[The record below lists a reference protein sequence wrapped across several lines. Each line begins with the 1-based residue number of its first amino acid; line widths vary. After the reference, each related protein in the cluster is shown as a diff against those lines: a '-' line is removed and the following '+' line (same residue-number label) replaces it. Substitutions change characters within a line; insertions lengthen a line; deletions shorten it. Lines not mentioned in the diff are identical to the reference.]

1 MPKSFTDTEKLDA
14 LRLIR
19 SENVGPVTYHQLTS
33 FFNSPSAALEALPS
47 LAERGGR
54 RKPIKI
60 YSKRAAE
67 KEIAA
72 LLKLDGQLVL
82 HGEHTYPLALSV
94 INDAP
99 PVLSVLGHI
108 HLLKRPMVAIV
119 GARNAS
125 AAGLRMTERLAAG
138 LGERDFLIVSG
149 MARGIDAKAH
159 EYALPYG
166 TAAILAGGIDN
177 IYPAENEELYFK
189 IKAEGVLM
197 AENPLGVK
205 PLARHFPRR
214 NRIIAGLSLGVIVT
228 EAALRSGS
236 LITAR
241 LAGEQ
246 GREVMAIPGSPLDP
260 RCRGGNYLIKNGAAL
275 VENVDDALDV
285 LRELTDKNVKEPI
298 TDSHYKEMQTQE
310 PDASERQAIIDLL
323 GLTPISVDEIIERSR
338 LPISLV
344 HMVLVELDLAG
355 RLNRG
360 AQGVNL
366 IMDGTEA
373 EPVA

>member
-1 MPKSFTDTEKLDA
+1 MPKTFTDTEKLDA

-19 SENVGPVTYHQLTS
+19 SENVGPVTYHQLIS
-33 FFNSPSAALEALPS
+33 FFHNPTAALDALPA
-47 LAERGGR
+47 LAKRGGR

-72 LLKLDGQLVL
+72 LLKLEGQLLV
-82 HGEHTYPLALSV
+82 HGEQAYPLALSA

-99 PVLSVLGHI
+99 PVLSILGHL

-125 AAGLRMTERLAAG
+125 AAGMKMTEKLAAG
-138 LGERDFLIVSG
+138 LGEREFLIVSG
-149 MARGIDAKAH
+149 MARGIDATAH
-159 EYALPYG
+159 KYALPHG
-166 TAAILAGGIDN
+166 TAAVLAGGIDN
-177 IYPAENEELYFK
+177 IYPAENETLYMQ
-189 IKAEGVLM
+189 IKAEGVLV

-214 NRIIAGLSLGVIVT
+214 NRIIAGLSVGVIVT

-246 GREVMAIPGSPLDP
+246 GREVMAVPGSPLDP
-260 RCRGGNYLIKNGAAL
+260 RCRGANFLIKNGAAL
-275 VENVDDALDV
+275 VENVEDALDV
-285 LRELTDKNVKEPI
+285 LRQLTERTVEEPI
-298 TDSHYKEMQTQE
+298 SDTHYREMQKQE
-310 PDASERQAIIDLL
+310 PDASERQAVIDLL

-338 LPISLV
+338 LPISRV
-344 HMVLVELDLAG
+344 HMILVELDLAG
-355 RLNRG
+355 RLYRG

-373 EPVA
+373 EPVV

>member
-1 MPKSFTDTEKLDA
+1 MPKTFTDTEKLAA

-33 FFNSPSAALEALPS
+33 FFNNPSAALEALPS
-47 LAERGGR
+47 LAKRGGR

-60 YSKRAAE
+60 YSKQAAE

-72 LLKLDGQLVL
+72 LVKLDGQLLV
-82 HGEHTYPLALSV
+82 HGESAYPLALSV

-99 PVLSVLGHI
+99 PVLSILGHI

-125 AAGLRMTERLAAG
+125 VAGLKMTEKLAAG

-149 MARGIDAKAH
+149 MARGIDASAH
-159 EYALPYG
+159 EHALPYG

-177 IYPAENEELYFK
+177 IYPAENEDLYLR
-189 IKAEGVLM
+189 IKEEGVLM

-246 GREVMAIPGSPLDP
+246 GREVMAVPGSPLDP
-260 RCRGGNYLIKNGAAL
+260 RCRGANYLIKNGAAL
-275 VENVDDALDV
+275 IENV
-285 LRELTDKNVKEPI
+285 
-298 TDSHYKEMQTQE
+298 
-310 PDASERQAIIDLL
+310 
-323 GLTPISVDEIIERSR
+323 
-338 LPISLV
+338 
-344 HMVLVELDLAG
+344 
-355 RLNRG
+355 
-360 AQGVNL
+360 
-366 IMDGTEA
+366 
-373 EPVA
+373 